1 MSKPLRND
9 DLDREDPSL
18 GIFAFTLIAIAVLL
32 AAGAIGALSALAA
45 SAVRSAEGAPPA
57 SQAGGA
63 LPSPN
68 TPTTEGP
75 SQ

>member
-1 MSKPLRND
+1 MREPLHERD
-9 DLDREDPSL
+9 PDREGLL
-18 GIFAFTLIAIAVLL
+18 GFLTAVLVTLAVLL

-45 SAVRSAEGAPPA
+45 SALRSAEGAPPA
-57 SQAGGA
+57 IQAGGA

-68 TPTTEGP
+68 EPITEGP

>member
-1 MSKPLRND
+1 MRGPQQIED
-9 DLDREDPSL
+9 PDREENL
-18 GIFAFTLIAIAVLL
+18 GFFAAALVTLAVLL

-45 SAVRSAEGAPPA
+45 SALRSAEGAPPA
-57 SQAGGA
+57 VQAGGA

-68 TPTTEGP
+68 EPTTEGP

>member
-1 MSKPLRND
+1 MREPLHEPD
-9 DLDREDPSL
+9 PDRESL
-18 GIFAFTLIAIAVLL
+18 LGFLAVVLVTFAVLL
-32 AAGAIGALSALAA
+32 AAGATGALSALAA

-57 SQAGGA
+57 SRAGGA

-68 TPTTEGP
+68 EPITEGP